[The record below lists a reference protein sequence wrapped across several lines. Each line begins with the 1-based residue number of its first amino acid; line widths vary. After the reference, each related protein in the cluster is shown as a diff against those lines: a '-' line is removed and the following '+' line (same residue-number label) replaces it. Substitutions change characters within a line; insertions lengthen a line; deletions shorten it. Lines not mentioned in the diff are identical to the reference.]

1 MIMIVSVTM
10 VMNNH
15 GTVCIEQTQVLNSKG
30 IDPGSHVV
38 AMIIVVVVITMGME
52 RFCCNHTINLLGKKL
67 STLYILKAFN
77 KISLADQNI
86 VLISNSVAIGIVKHF
101 ISFLIFSM
109 DHKPCLSI
117 IKIP

>member
-1 MIMIVSVTM
+1 MIMIVSIPM

-38 AMIIVVVVITMGME
+38 AMIIVIVMVMIVVVVVVVVVTMGLE

-67 STLYILKAFN
+67 STLHILKAFN

-86 VLISNSVAIGIVKHF
+86 VLI
-101 ISFLIFSM
+101 
-109 DHKPCLSI
+109 
-117 IKIP
+117 

>member
-1 MIMIVSVTM
+1 MIVSIPM

-38 AMIIVVVVITMGME
+38 AMIIVIVMVITAKVVVVTMGLE

-67 STLYILKAFN
+67 STLHILKAFN

-86 VLISNSVAIGIVKHF
+86 VLI
-101 ISFLIFSM
+101 
-109 DHKPCLSI
+109 
-117 IKIP
+117 